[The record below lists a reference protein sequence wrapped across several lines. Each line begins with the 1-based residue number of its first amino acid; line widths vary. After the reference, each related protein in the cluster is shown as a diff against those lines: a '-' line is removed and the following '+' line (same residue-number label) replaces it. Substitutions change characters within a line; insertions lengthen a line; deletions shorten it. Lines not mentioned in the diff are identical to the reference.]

1 MSEPRQRWMDF
12 VRGICII
19 LVILVHATVPTR
31 EWAGLQ
37 FSGAFTTFNQ
47 FMDPFRMPMLMFLS
61 GMLLVRSL
69 GKSNRAYIIGKFH
82 LIFWPFLLWS
92 LVIYAAEDRLT
103 WEFILKTPISAP
115 SVLWYLWFLCAFYL
129 IALVLIR
136 LSVPLIPVIVLSS
149 VGAAFLP
156 SLLRMDR
163 FAALFAFFLLGHYAA
178 TRLSAVRFNGTVALL
193 GLAAAIV
200 GGGISAASG
209 SIKYNPVYI
218 WVPLGLIVF
227 ILWGAKRYET
237 TALATPIEWIGRNSI
252 VFYVTHFPLMVFVA
266 RVTPSAGEWNGTAFY
281 LFLVTCAL
289 TVGAVIQLL
298 RERYRPFA
306 ALFDFR
312 MLRASADR
320 KLKLS

>member
-1 MSEPRQRWMDF
+1 MDF

-37 FSGAFTTFNQ
+37 FSSAFTTFNE

-61 GMLLVRSL
+61 GMLLVKSL
-69 GKSNRAYIIGKFH
+69 GKSNRAYITGKFH

-129 IALVLIR
+129 IALVLVR
-136 LSVPLIPVIVLSS
+136 FSVPLVPVIVLSS
-149 VGAAFLP
+149 VSAAFLP

-178 TRLSAVRFNGTVALL
+178 TRLSAVRFNGTTALL
-193 GLAAAIV
+193 GLMAAIV
-200 GGGISAASG
+200 GGGISVASG
-209 SIKYNPVYI
+209 SIKYNPAYI
-218 WVPLGLIVF
+218 WAPLGLIVF
-227 ILWGAKRYET
+227 VLWAAKRYET
-237 TALATPIEWIGRNSI
+237 KPLTTPIEWIGRNSI
-252 VFYVTHFPLMVFVA
+252 VFYVTHFPLMVIIA
-266 RVTPSAGEWNGTAFY
+266 RVMPSVGEGNGTIFY
-281 LFLVTCAL
+281 MFLLTCAL
-289 TVGAVIQLL
+289 SLGTIIQLL
-298 RERYRPFA
+298 RERYRPFGT
-306 ALFDFR
+306 LFDFR
-312 MLRASADR
+312 MLRAGADR
-320 KLKLS
+320 RLKPS